1 MIIHSRMFSDYV
13 ENEEIVTHEGL
24 TTVCNELSRYA
35 DTQTFSVTVTEN
47 GQPLSGVTLRIELL
61 NYSEFFP
68 ISTLVTDENGKASIT
83 LGLGDLHIHA
93 LKDGRFITRLVDT
106 RKEPSVQ
113 IDFTNASACQTTE
126 LDGAEY
132 DVVPPKDN
140 MKFAVRLTDEQKA
153 TQQQR
158 FDHAASLLHRK
169 EGTFHTEQS
178 AAQAAQALGLDGVC
192 AEYAAKA
199 LFDAKGNADEVH
211 TFLQNAADSKQMQLR
226 AKLLHQLTVKDQ
238 TDLKADILEQH
249 MLLAPAQGDL
259 PEEIYIPYLLSPRV
273 EHETLTAFRQGLLDA
288 FSAEQKEL
296 FAADPHQ
303 LWAWILQHISSND
316 DREYGSLTTTP
327 NALLK
332 VGYGSHNSKKVL
344 FTAICRTI
352 GVPARINPETH
363 AVQFYRDGG
372 FHNVEQSEQGSV
384 LPFTLLSG
392 DDTKWVYF
400 QNWSL
405 ALLRDGVY
413 TTLNLSEREWKDGR
427 LDCELTPGDYR
438 LITAKRMP
446 NGSLFAKE
454 YRFTVAQDKPQQ
466 LTIRLRDTRIS
477 DMLENMDILP
487 FSLQDENGGK
497 IAAQQLTEGRS
508 NILFWLEEGKE
519 PTEHILNELIEHHER
534 YNALDAQL
542 IFILRSQQAKSNHTL
557 ARALELLPKVTICYD
572 DFRDNVSS
580 LARRMYVDPDKLPL
594 IIVTKPGLNGIFA
607 TSGYNVGMGDLLIK
621 ILSE

>member
-1 MIIHSRMFSDYV
+1 M
-13 ENEEIVTHEGL
+13 
-24 TTVCNELSRYA
+24 
-35 DTQTFSVTVTEN
+35 
-47 GQPLSGVTLRIELL
+47 TLRIELL

-113 IDFTNASACQTTE
+113 IDFTNASTCQTTE

-178 AAQAAQALGLDGVC
+178 AAQAAQTLGLDGAC

-226 AKLLHQLTVKDQ
+226 AKLLHQLTVKDK

-249 MLLAPAQGDL
+249 IRLAPAQGDL

-273 EHETLTAFRQGLLDA
+273 EHETLTAFRRGLLDA
-288 FSAEQKEL
+288 FSAEQKEQ

-344 FTAICRTI
+344 FTAVCRTI

-363 AVQFYRDGG
+363 AVQFYRDGS

>member
-1 MIIHSRMFSDYV
+1 M
-13 ENEEIVTHEGL
+13 
-24 TTVCNELSRYA
+24 
-35 DTQTFSVTVTEN
+35 
-47 GQPLSGVTLRIELL
+47 
-61 NYSEFFP
+61 
-68 ISTLVTDENGKASIT
+68 
-83 LGLGDLHIHA
+83 
-93 LKDGRFITRLVDT
+93 
-106 RKEPSVQ
+106 
-113 IDFTNASACQTTE
+113 
-126 LDGAEY
+126 
-132 DVVPPKDN
+132 
-140 MKFAVRLTDEQKA
+140 
-153 TQQQR
+153 
-158 FDHAASLLHRK
+158 
-169 EGTFHTEQS
+169 
-178 AAQAAQALGLDGVC
+178 
-192 AEYAAKA
+192 
-199 LFDAKGNADEVH
+199 
-211 TFLQNAADSKQMQLR
+211 QNVADSKQMQLR
-226 AKLLHQLTVKDQ
+226 AKLLHQLTVKDK

-288 FSAEQKEL
+288 FSAEQKEQ

-363 AVQFYRDGG
+363 AVQFYRDGS